1 MLGCHVA
8 SPGCNVLHKIDH
20 GGIIFLALGGARGFG
35 QKASVAAGQRGQS
48 VVRQRRWLPQGGGGR
63 GFVVCGLRD
72 QAAAS
77 RKGQP

>member
-1 MLGCHVA
+1 MFRPKSISRSKAKGVVCRAAATKAAASRCRQGVCRVGLGDQAAA
-8 SPGCNVLHKIDH
+8 SRG
-20 GGIIFLALGGARGFG
+20 AL
-35 QKASVAAGQRGQS
+35 Q
-48 VVRQRRWLPQGGGGR
+48 GR